1 MRVTS
6 APARV
11 SWRAAETEAV
21 VVAGYAVGALMLA
34 GVAAV
39 HVQQYVSLFYGVRWI
54 GALFLATAVASVA
67 AVIGLAFRRVRQ
79 LAALAGVVISVGAL
93 AGLVVSYGQGL
104 FGWQEAGFR
113 TPVELAVITEFGAV
127 IALSIAL
134 AASTGT
140 SAANARRGTR

>member
-6 APARV
+6 APAHV

-21 VVAGYAVGALMLA
+21 VVAAYAVGALMLA

-39 HVQQYVSLFYGVRWI
+39 HVQQYVSLFHGVRWI

-140 SAANARRGTR
+140 SAANARRGTQ